1 MHEKLPNLTITWMHK
16 WSNYRWRSDNH
27 EYFCTCIYITEFSKN
42 LGMENCCRYHNFLC
56 LQTQTLLFLE
66 IATNSLLS
74 LTFLAISCVSLA
86 VPVSSVSL
94 LSNSSAVIDCWSSSS
109 YWLISF
115 SHASSWFSTSSAQYS
130 YNESFARQIFII
142 EVIFSIG
149 MCWTTFSY
157 KAIFCLARL
166 LWSRN
171 ANAKWNSSK
180 TSRGVRKKLNLAQ
193 CLLLSAFWLSQ
204 GKNMPI
210 IVGLDH
216 YQCN

>member
-1 MHEKLPNLTITWMHK
+1 MVYLLNSSNIHMHEKLPNLTITWMHK

-56 LQTQTLLFLE
+56 LQTQSLLFLE
-66 IATNSLLS
+66 IATNSLSS

-115 SHASSWFSTSSAQYS
+115 SHASSWFSTSSVQS
-130 YNESFARQIFII
+130 SEDESFATDR
-142 EVIFSIG
+142 FS
-149 MCWTTFSY
+149 
-157 KAIFCLARL
+157 L
-166 LWSRN
+166 L
-171 ANAKWNSSK
+171 KSSVE
-180 TSRGVRKKLNLAQ
+180 SEY
-193 CLLLSAFWLSQ
+193 
-204 GKNMPI
+204 
-210 IVGLDH
+210 VGLFSGILFAPLCLSLSLGRDVPDVLAWSLSR
-216 YQCN
+216 